1 MAAVAGAV
9 VAVDGLADSGQ
20 PTIANMTV
28 TLMTADLS
36 TVASA
41 RWWLNGGVHIPKS
54 ACLHGVPRVGPC
66 DINARRLSTRVQ

>member
-1 MAAVAGAV
+1 MAVAV
-9 VAVDGLADSGQ
+9 VAVDGLADAGQ

-41 RWWLNGGVHIPKS
+41 RWWLNGGVHIPEI
-54 ACLHGVPRVGPC
+54 ACLHGVSRIGPC